1 MSDNQYRR
9 SLNKI
14 FIIIKIRG
22 VEFSVKK
29 ILCLCVYYGFATYL
43 PDSYPGYNDSKCNL
57 FNS

>member
-1 MSDNQYRR
+1 M
-9 SLNKI
+9 KI
-14 FIIIKIRG
+14 KG

-43 PDSYPGYNDSKCNL
+43 PDSYSGYNDNKCNL

>member
-1 MSDNQYRR
+1 M
-9 SLNKI
+9 KI
-14 FIIIKIRG
+14 KG

-43 PDSYPGYNDSKCNL
+43 PDSYSGYIDNKCYL